1 MRPLLPRPARPPR
14 LPAAEISAPAV
25 PDVASDAGPVTEP
38 VGAERDDEEILDLR
52 EADREVAIAHLF
64 DRHYARLLRLAV
76 LVGAEGDAEDLVS
89 EAFYQLHRRWEK
101 LETPEAAV
109 GYLRSIVCN
118 LARMRIRR
126 LKVARRHTYQE
137 REPLVSSAEHEALL
151 NDTQRDLVV
160 ALRTLSSRQ
169 RQALV
174 LRYWMDLKESE
185 IAETMKIS
193 VGAVKA
199 HTSRGMAKLMSVM
212 KEEAR

>member
-1 MRPLLPRPARPPR
+1 MRPLLPRPAHSPHPV
-14 LPAAEISAPAV
+14 AAETPPPAEAGTAPA
-25 PDVASDAGPVTEP
+25 D
-38 VGAERDDEEILDLR
+38 AERDDEEILDLR
-52 EADREVAIAHLF
+52 EADREVAIARLF
-64 DRHYARLLRLAV
+64 DVHYARLLRLAV

-101 LETPEAAV
+101 LATPEAALS
-109 GYLRSIVCN
+109 YLRSIVCN

-126 LKVARRHTYQE
+126 LKVARRHTYHE
-137 REPLVSSAEHEALL
+137 RERMVSSAEHQVLL
-151 NDTQRDLVV
+151 NDAQRELVV

-199 HTSRGMAKLMSVM
+199 HTARGMAKLTSVM